1 MSYSIT
7 IVSPAEREVII
18 RKATQSPMK
27 FEDFHYLR
35 NTLIS
40 LPVIRI
46 SIDLPIYR
54 MENFRT
60 FTNQKEHIT
69 KEKLSQS
76 FFAMGQESERAQQ
89 VQHGI
94 LSSLARK
101 GKDGSVTPVVD
112 VLRKDKQREF
122 LLVTSNGTV
131 VNGNRRLAAMREL
144 YRENT
149 TETESFS
156 HVNVMV
162 LPPDVT
168 LNEIVDIE
176 ASLQGKPE
184 TKLDYDWIGDAKLI
198 SCEVDIHRSISNVA
212 KRLNRNEK
220 DIKNAIQALAEA
232 DLYLK
237 EWVKAEGEYNRVKDD
252 AEQFF
257 KDLPKRLEGKNMQ
270 LENASRAIAWAL
282 FDNRERLPSRI
293 YDFNAAFGKLASDVL
308 DRLSNNLGIATEQG
322 EDGSDDGEFMIAIG
336 NDEDVINYDAVI
348 ESLKDPNNDDAIS
361 ALIDACQ
368 DSIETEKGQKSGDAA
383 LKAVSQAHSKM
394 ISIDLSRAHPK
405 TFPGIIKQLDA
416 IAMITKRLKEFLDNI
431 NK

>member
-1 MSYSIT
+1 MGYTIT
-7 IVSPAEREVII
+7 IISPAERETTI

-27 FEDFHYLR
+27 LEDFYYLR
-35 NTLIS
+35 NTRIP

-46 SIDLPIYR
+46 DIKLPIYR

-60 FTNQKEHIT
+60 FTNQKEFIT
-69 KEKLSQS
+69 KEKLPQD
-76 FFAMGQESERAQQ
+76 FFIKGQESERAQQ
-89 VQHGI
+89 IQHEI

-101 GKDGSVTPVVD
+101 GKDGTVTPVLD

-122 LLVTSNGTV
+122 LLVTTSGIV

-144 YRENT
+144 YDEDT
-149 TETESFS
+149 PETDSFS

-162 LPPDVT
+162 LPADVT

-198 SCEVDIHRSISNVA
+198 SCEVDIHKSISNVA

-220 DIKNAIQALAEA
+220 DIRNAIQALAEA

-257 KDLPKRLEGKNMQ
+257 KDLPKRLEGKDMQ

-282 FDNRERLPSRI
+282 FDNREKLPSRI
-293 YDFNAAFGKLASDVL
+293 YDFNAAFGKLAPDVL

-322 EDGSDDGEFMIAIG
+322 SPSYDDGEFMVDIE
-336 NDEDVINYDAVI
+336 NDDEFVSYDALI
-348 ESLKDPNNDDAIS
+348 ESLKDKNNEDAIN

-368 DSIETEKGQKSGDAA
+368 ESIETEKGQKSGDAA
-383 LKAVSQAHSKM
+383 LRAVSQAHSKL
-394 ISIDLSRAHPK
+394 ISVDISRANAK
-405 TFPGIIKQLDA
+405 TFPGIIKQLDS
-416 IAMITKRLKEFLDNI
+416 IATITKRLRDSLDNL